1 MTEGLFTCSDDCRT
15 WYTSLPRTTAGRG
28 WTVRTE
34 VGAKIDAHA
43 ERIGFGYMR
52 LLLEAASSPLV
63 VDAALLV
70 GISKR
75 SMVHG
80 LWGGVSSEN
89 NDEAQDSDKDS
100 PDKNAVIA
108 ALTNGPWPPAKLV
121 RTDVGSSSCQVRS
134 WKTLSCVHKIDDWP
148 TYLLQPG
155 SINVAF
161 RLLPDRCEEKET
173 NIGCHTFT
181 KCSSA
186 DWKFPKDPA
195 AVNRSLSEAMFSEA
209 REKACAKSIRFAEHW
224 QVRQRWRHL

>member
-1 MTEGLFTCSDDCRT
+1 
-15 WYTSLPRTTAGRG
+15 
-28 WTVRTE
+28 
-34 VGAKIDAHA
+34 
-43 ERIGFGYMR
+43 
-52 LLLEAASSPLV
+52 
-63 VDAALLV
+63 
-70 GISKR
+70 
-75 SMVHG
+75 
-80 LWGGVSSEN
+80 
-89 NDEAQDSDKDS
+89 
-100 PDKNAVIA
+100 
-108 ALTNGPWPPAKLV
+108 
-121 RTDVGSSSCQVRS
+121 
-134 WKTLSCVHKIDDWP
+134 LSCVHKIDDWP
-148 TYLLQPG
+148 TYFLQPG